1 MMWINLFQI
10 PYQVPMLN
18 PINFFNNFKV
28 IIWQDI
34 QCVHMPIHYT
44 FLILPPT
51 TLVHIISVNILSH
64 SEKNLLNF
72 FMGSFQFFHSF
83 LIFSTFWDF
92 GVFETQIC
100 QRSTNLWRQNLEEPD
115 NQANSN
121 ALPCWVFF
129 MDFISLWLF
138 NFYSK
143 LSNSKRNN

>member
-18 PINFFNNFKV
+18 QINFFNNFKV

-34 QCVHMPIHYT
+34 QCVLRTYTYTLYIFNSASHNIGPHY
-44 FLILPPT
+44 FCQ
-51 TLVHIISVNILSH
+51 HFRRFW
-64 SEKNLLNF
+64 KNLLNF
-72 FMGSFQFFHSF
+72 LMGFFS
-83 LIFSTFWDF
+83 IFSFIFNIFNLLGLWCFWN
-92 GVFETQIC
+92 
-100 QRSTNLWRQNLEEPD
+100 TNLSEKHELMKTEEPD